1 MTELTSAQLED
12 LRDIPTCAL
21 ANAIETFDL
30 RPRNTG
36 FMSPRIRSIFPD
48 MGGMIG
54 YAVTAVIA
62 ADSAPTANMN
72 VPRPDWFDEILRIP
86 EPRVVVMHDLDS
98 PNPVG
103 SFWGEVQTNIHK
115 KLGCVGTV
123 TDGGV
128 RDIDEMRAGSFHAF
142 ASEILVSHGYIHIVD
157 VNVPVNVGGLTINPG
172 DIVMGDKHGVT
183 EIPKKIAGDLPAAVN
198 KVEER
203 ERIIIE
209 LCNSP
214 DFDLDKLKELVSS

>member
-36 FMSPRIRSIFPD
+36 FMSPMIRSIFPD

-183 EIPKKIAGDLPAAVN
+183 EIPKKIARDLPAAVN

>member
-36 FMSPRIRSIFPD
+36 FMSPMIRSIFPD

-103 SFWGEVQTNIHK
+103 SFWGEVQTDIHK

-183 EIPKKIAGDLPAAVN
+183 EIPKKIARDLPAAVN